1 MTPTALDLPK
11 WFAVLQKL
19 NAERDRDVNSR
30 AKKLLQ
36 QFLLKAQAE
45 AIEMLKTS
53 SLMTKTTNRLIFLR
67 SRFKIS
73 VNPST

>member
-36 QFLLKAQAE
+36 QFLLTAQAE

>member
-19 NAERDRDVNSR
+19 NAERDRDVKSR

-36 QFLLKAQAE
+36 QFLLTAQAE

-53 SLMTKTTNRLIFLR
+53 SLMTKTTNRLIFPR
-67 SRFKIS
+67 ARFKIS